1 MKILIDFRF
10 VVIFFLPGER
20 PGVPAIYVR
29 TFCACTTAS
38 IAASLS
44 FSLYLSLFYIA
55 SNTWYRNQ
63 AFYNALLNNITRV
76 SDLLCKFRKEFVWRA
91 GRIVSPSVVRGLSR
105 VPPPLRLLLPIRF
118 HDRDARSIRW
128 GSIQK
133 KKRRKN
139 RLYKNRLSPPSL
151 LTTTLIDWKTE
162 EFSRERFVKADR

>member
-105 VPPPLRLLLPIRF
+105 VPPPSPSVIITNQVSRSRCAFNSSRIDPKKKKEEKIDYTKIDCPLLP
-118 HDRDARSIRW
+118 
-128 GSIQK
+128 
-133 KKRRKN
+133 
-139 RLYKNRLSPPSL
+139 Y
-151 LTTTLIDWKTE
+151 
-162 EFSRERFVKADR
+162 